1 MTSHIVK
8 KEKGLGIT
16 FGQAFKN
23 VSCQINLGK
32 EVFSAEISIMILAS
46 LEDDTSLP
54 ENKLVQGKGKDG
66 NEQTHCHHASGP
78 TQTSRSSRS

>member
-1 MTSHIVK
+1 MTWRVVE

-23 VSCQINLGK
+23 VHCQIDLYK
-32 EVFSAEISIMILAS
+32 EVFSAEISIAILAS
-46 LEDDTSLP
+46 LEDNPSLP

-78 TQTSRSSRS
+78 TQTSRSPRS